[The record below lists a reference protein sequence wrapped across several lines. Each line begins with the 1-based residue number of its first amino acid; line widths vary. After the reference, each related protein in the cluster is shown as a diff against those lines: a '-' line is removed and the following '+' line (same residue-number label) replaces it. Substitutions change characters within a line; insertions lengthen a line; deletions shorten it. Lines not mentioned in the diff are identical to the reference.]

1 MLPVLWFL
9 TYIVDVVA
17 DYMKV
22 CGIEEVEMRRNLFLI
37 PLNLRASLSSQLV

>member
-9 TYIVDVVA
+9 TYIVDVA

-22 CGIEEVEMRRNLFLI
+22 CGIEEVEMRKKLFSDSI
-37 PLNLRASLSSQLV
+37 EPARTHIA